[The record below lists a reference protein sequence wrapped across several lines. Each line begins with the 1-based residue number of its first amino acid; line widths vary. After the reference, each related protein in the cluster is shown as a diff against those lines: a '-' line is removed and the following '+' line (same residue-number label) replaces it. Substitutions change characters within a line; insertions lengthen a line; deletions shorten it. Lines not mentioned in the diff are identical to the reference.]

1 MAADRPAAQPPDTVK
16 VRGQLRAVWLPL
28 WLAAAVACVPL
39 GMYGDTPEDTLG
51 SHQIFLSV
59 FLLLAAVLV
68 VLGVRSFGRGL
79 DADGD
84 GVVVRNMFRA
94 TSIPWRDLAAIEFKG
109 VDSEALSNMYYTLVF
124 LRQDGSR
131 VTTDAP
137 GGGIRPGEYLFELR
151 ERLLTMQSAA
161 LGYRQ
166 RGEDQQ
172 GDRED
177 SWPAYPDAPADR
189 PSDAAGTDDEVA
201 IPATRSRVKR
211 WGGRIA
217 GVAVAL
223 AFVVVP
229 LPSSGWLLWNVG
241 RVLHVDVMPLQVYW
255 EDVQPGM
262 CVREDPNGT
271 DYLVVDCN
279 AEHQEEVIS
288 RSTLARSDEWPGD
301 AAVEDMAG
309 EKCKPAFATYVGLEL
324 DQSRLDFDFATPDES
339 SWNDL
344 RHPSLAMAD
353 DRQSHTDLSRVGS
366 GPRPNHRCI
375 AGRPRIATPTPCNP
389 DLAAGVGSTL
399 ATRQED
405 SPHCQD
411 DRNHCADQTCKL
423 NYHERL
429 VDSVADEIN
438 RHGISRHGA
447 LLRRFSLLGLRD
459 DPLPSNCVGIV
470 RLSRLASLG

>member
-1 MAADRPAAQPPDTVK
+1 VTQLPPAPAAQPPDTVK
-16 VRGQLRAVWLPL
+16 VRGRLRAVWLPL
-28 WLAAAVACVPL
+28 WLAAAVGCVPL

-51 SHQIFLSV
+51 SHQIFLSL

-68 VLGVRSFGRGL
+68 VVGVRSFGRGL

-84 GVVVRNMFRA
+84 GVVVRKMLWA
-94 TSIPWRDLAAIEFKG
+94 TSIPWHDLAAIDFKG

-151 ERLLTMQSAA
+151 ERLLAMQSAA

-166 RGEDQQ
+166 RDEDQQ
-172 GDRED
+172 GDPED

-211 WGGRIA
+211 WGGAAA

-223 AFVVVP
+223 AFVFVP

-255 EDVQPGM
+255 EDLQPGM
-262 CVREDPNGT
+262 CVRDDPNGT

-288 RSTLARSDEWPGD
+288 RSTLAGSDEWPGD

-324 DQSRLDFDFATPDES
+324 DESRFDFDFVTPDES
-339 SWNDL
+339 SWNNIIPVL
-344 RHPSLAMAD
+344 RWSM
-353 DRQSHTDLSRVGS
+353 
-366 GPRPNHRCI
+366 I
-375 AGRPRIATPTPCNP
+375 GRATLICFVWDP
-389 DLAAGVGSTL
+389 DHDQI
-399 ATRQED
+399 TRAL
-405 SPHCQD
+405 
-411 DRNHCADQTCKL
+411 R
-423 NYHERL
+423 
-429 VDSVADEIN
+429 
-438 RHGISRHGA
+438 GA
-447 LLRRFSLLGLRD
+447 RE
-459 DPLPSNCVGIV
+459 
-470 RLSRLASLG
+470 